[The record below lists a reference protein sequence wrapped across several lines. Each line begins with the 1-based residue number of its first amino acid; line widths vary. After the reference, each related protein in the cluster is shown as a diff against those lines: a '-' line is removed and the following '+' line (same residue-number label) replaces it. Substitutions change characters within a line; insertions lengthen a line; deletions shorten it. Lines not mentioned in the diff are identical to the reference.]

1 LTGAR
6 IARGVAAVAALL
18 FISGCGGD
26 EKQAEPAS
34 KAAATPEA
42 PAFKTVKDG
51 CITVAFPE
59 GSLPRVATTK
69 DQTGLTGYEGVLLTE
84 VAKRSGKELCRFP
97 TDFASMILSVGTGKA
112 DVAVSIYYTAE
123 RSKQVYYT
131 RPDVHDPLTF
141 IFKSDVNY
149 TGPDDLK
156 SLKAGSVGSW
166 AYTPYMQEF
175 WGKKNLLEAPGQ
187 TELMQMLR
195 GGQIG
200 VTIAGGAGPAP
211 MIASDPANKLQ
222 AKVLAEGDLGIPETM
237 RVSPA
242 HMVVNCQNK
251 ELAAEIDK
259 VLVEWTES
267 GKWAEVVKEMGVV
280 PPAEEVVPPASVG
293 QPQQGC

>member
-1 LTGAR
+1 M
-6 IARGVAAVAALL
+6 AALL
-18 FISGCGGD
+18 LISGCGGGD
-26 EKQAEPAS
+26 EETAPAS
-34 KAAATPEA
+34 NAAAAAA
-42 PAFKTVKDG
+42 PAFKTVKEG

-69 DQTGLTGYEGVLLTE
+69 DQKGLDGYEGVLLTE
-84 VAKRSGKELCRFP
+84 VAKRNGVDICRFP
-97 TDFASMILSVGTGKA
+97 TDFASMILAVATGKA

-123 RSKQVYYT
+123 RAKQVYYT

-141 IFKSDVNY
+141 IFKSDVNF

-156 SLKAGSVGSW
+156 DLKAGSVGSW

-175 WGKKNLLEAPGQ
+175 WGKDNLLEAPGQ

-211 MIASDPANKLQ
+211 MIAADPANKLQ
-222 AKVLAEGDLGIPETM
+222 ISVLEEGDLGIPETM
-237 RVSPA
+237 RMSPA
-242 HMVVNCQNK
+242 HMIVNCQN
-251 ELAAEIDK
+251 EALAESIDK

-267 GKWAEVVKEMGVV
+267 GKWAEVVKAQGVQS
-280 PPAEEVVPPASVG
+280 PEVIPPASVG
-293 QPQQGC
+293 QPEQGCGA